1 MLAPGA
7 TISRKFYCRSFS
19 PDIFYSVWTG
29 KFASKEWNRC
39 KSFLQRL
46 ETGTERE
53 SLEKCLWIKWQ
64 TEITSIIHQSWQ
76 ALSPAQTS
84 PISFFNAPWETFA
97 LGWINVR
104 WEMSGCINC
113 SNYFHGK
120 PSSAQKKNINL
131 SSQGKSFKL
140 FSFFEHK
147 ENKQSLALESHFT
160 QRRQLRKA
168 GVGTKLS
175 YFFLCHVFELLMYA
189 HVIIVEHQLLIVK
202 IFNSKS
208 H

>member
-1 MLAPGA
+1 MLCLALLFQEVLLPFLLPIPA
-7 TISRKFYCRSFS
+7 RHFLFRLSWKVLS
-19 PDIFYSVWTG
+19 
-29 KFASKEWNRC
+29 SKEWNCC

-46 ETGTERE
+46 EKGTERE
-53 SLEKCLWIKWQ
+53 SLEKCLWIKWR

-84 PISFFNAPWETFA
+84 SISCNAPWETFA
-97 LGWINVR
+97 LGWMNVG

-140 FSFFEHK
+140 FSFFVTK
-147 ENKQSLALESHFT
+147 KINKA
-160 QRRQLRKA
+160 
-168 GVGTKLS
+168 
-175 YFFLCHVFELLMYA
+175 
-189 HVIIVEHQLLIVK
+189 
-202 IFNSKS
+202 
-208 H
+208 